1 MDHCAGAWQLKSKL
15 TFLLSESWVSWY
27 RQRLTGSS
35 RFQIPVC
42 ATVMQSLQLQSGNFR
57 FSWQEKQKIKTLRV
71 FILAEAGIQPGL
83 VRHQSISGHILVAH
97 THTGVHVFGL
107 WEESGE
113 HTNSTWPY
121 HMTMRGGGDVTF
133 EVWFPKWSQFIF
145 EAMLKRKKNP
155 FLSSCSHRQTI
166 NMTADLWPLIKL
178 QSFMPKL
185 FICFYLQTWGD
196 EMGGREK

>member
-15 TFLLSESWVSWY
+15 TFLLSESWVSWC

-83 VRHQSISGHILVAH
+83 VRHQSISGYILVAH

-121 HMTMRGGGDVTF
+121 HMTMR
-133 EVWFPKWSQFIF
+133 WWW
-145 EAMLKRKKNP
+145 
-155 FLSSCSHRQTI
+155 C
-166 NMTADLWPLIKL
+166 DLWSMISKMEPVYLWGHVEKETKSIPELL
-178 QSFMPKL
+178 QS
-185 FICFYLQTWGD
+185 QAD
-196 EMGGREK
+196 N